1 MDGLRFEKYGIYTV
15 RCSFVKKSFHFGFSY
30 LIHIESHPDFVSF

>member
-1 MDGLRFEKYGIYTV
+1 MDGLRFEKYGIYIV
-15 RCSFVKKSFHFGFSY
+15 QCSFVKKPFHFGFSC